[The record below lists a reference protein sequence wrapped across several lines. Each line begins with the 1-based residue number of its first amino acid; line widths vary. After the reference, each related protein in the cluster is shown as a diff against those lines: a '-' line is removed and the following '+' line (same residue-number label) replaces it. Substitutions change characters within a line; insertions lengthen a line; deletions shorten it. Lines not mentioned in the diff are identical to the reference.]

1 MAMTE
6 EEKINAAKN
15 MTIQEKDMIMKMAA
29 EQDTTINENMATTT
43 MNISEIPNKIKICL

>member
-29 EQDTTINENMATTT
+29 EQDTTINENMATT